1 MTVETRKV
9 LYKEPS
15 GEIKEIT
22 VAFAKKLLGWLPEGE
37 GASKFGVN
45 YLVRDTKGV
54 KVRCTNNV
62 NNRPLYGSVVATLE
76 QEILRKRW
84 RFNGEPIIVGKTG
97 TLLNGQHQLVAL
109 VLAGEEWDADKDKWA
124 EYWATEPT
132 IFKSITYGVEE
143 DDETVNTMDT
153 CKPRTL
159 VDVLYR
165 SEYLAGAPARKRR
178 IIARM
183 ADHAI
188 RLLWERTGAVLD
200 AFAPRRTHAEATAFL
215 GAHAKLLHCL
225 NFVYEEDDDKGQI
238 QKYTTLGYTS
248 ALMYLFA
255 TSATD
260 PVSYQEAAV
269 PGDAQCDFSMM
280 GMAENFIVWLADGSE
295 DGTKQLVKAFAK
307 LHEEGGNRTEEAS
320 LLVKAWGCYS
330 TDEGVTAASL
340 KLNYTVNDD
349 GFRKLADLPIV
360 GGIDIGDPKAPADS
374 IEARV
379 DKPSLRNGTEK
390 RAAEVTAK
398 RNGDKPTTPKV
409 KAPAPPAEP
418 KSAMGKALAAATTP
432 KKTTPPKPKKKEAAL
447 VGKLMWVKP
456 VRPNEEPWRG
466 KVKDVQGGTAYLII
480 SQGFRG
486 AGNTAA
492 APVTAL
498 SPTQPTVA
506 V

>member
-1 MTVETRKV
+1 LTS
-9 LYKEPS
+9 P
-15 GEIKEIT
+15 
-22 VAFAKKLLGWLPEGE
+22 
-37 GASKFGVN
+37 
-45 YLVRDTKGV
+45 
-54 KVRCTNNV
+54 
-62 NNRPLYGSVVATLE
+62 
-76 QEILRKRW
+76 
-84 RFNGEPIIVGKTG
+84 
-97 TLLNGQHQLVAL
+97 
-109 VLAGEEWDADKDKWA
+109 
-124 EYWATEPT
+124 
-132 IFKSITYGVEE
+132 KSYMGI
-143 DDETVNTMDT
+143 
-153 CKPRTL
+153 
-159 VDVLYR
+159 
-165 SEYLAGAPARKRR
+165 AAPARKRR
-178 IIARM
+178 LIARA

-200 AFAPRRTHAEATAFL
+200 AFAPRRTHSEALAFL
-215 GAHAKLLHCL
+215 GAHKKLLYCL
-225 NFVYEEDDDKGQI
+225 NFVYEEDDDKGQL

-260 PVSYQEAAV
+260 PVAYQGATV
-269 PGDAQCDFSMM
+269 PGDEQCDFSMM
-280 GMAENFIVWLADGSE
+280 GKAENFIVWLADGSE
-295 DGTKQLVKAFAK
+295 EGTKQLVKAFAK

-330 TDEGVTAASL
+330 TDEEVTAASL
-340 KLNYTVNDD
+340 KLNYITNED

-374 IEARV
+374 IDARV

-390 RAAEVTAK
+390 RAAEVAAK
-398 RNGDKPTTPKV
+398 RNGTATPKPSPAAV

-418 KSAMGKALAAATTP
+418 KSAMGKALAAATH
-432 KKTTPPKPKKKEAAL
+432 KKAAPKPKKKEAAL